1 MYTFSSKLKI
11 ASIILMVVG
20 LLGVV
25 YGFATS
31 HYTLDEVKT
40 MLAEEEAHHGG
51 GHEADT
57 KAHVV
62 AGGNDHSD
70 NTHDAD
76 AIDALEDSDDVEQGH
91 GNEMATDSIEETTAD
106 TTAVENNQE
115 ITADS
120 TAVENTIAQDSTEV
134 EEGEMMAQT
143 EEVDT
148 LHADDEAHDID
159 EEHSEMTVDGHGDD
173 GAHGEGMGEAHHG
186 DEHAEHVQHQLANR
200 PWSALYVAAF
210 FFFMIALGV
219 LAFYAVQF
227 AAQAGWSP
235 VLFRVMEGITAYV
248 LPGAL
253 IVLAIAV
260 ASGTIGHYNLFVW
273 MDPEVVAEDE
283 LIQGKSG
290 FLNLTWF
297 IIRGLFFIA
306 GWSLYRYFARKFSIA
321 QDDADD
327 NRNFKKSF
335 RIAAG
340 FLVFY
345 IYTESMMSWD
355 WIMSVDPHWFS
366 TLFGWYVFASMFV
379 SGITVI
385 AMLTMY
391 LKSRGFLPFVND
403 SHLHDLAKF
412 MFGISIFW
420 TYLWFSQFMLIWY
433 SNIPEEVT
441 YFVTRFEDYQL
452 PFLGMVVM
460 NFIFPLLV
468 LMNSDYKRIPWF
480 VVMAGIV
487 ILCGHYIDVFNMIM
501 PATVGDR
508 WFIGIPEI
516 SSILLFGG
524 LFIFVVF
531 TALTKAPLLAK
542 RNPFIKESEHFHY

>member
-1 MYTFSSKLKI
+1 MYTFSNKLKTFSI
-11 ASIILMVVG
+11 ALIIIG
-20 LLGVV
+20 AIGVV
-25 YGFATS
+25 YGFMTS
-31 HYTLDEVKT
+31 HKSFEDVET
-40 MLAEEEAHHGG
+40 MLAAEASHGG
-51 GHEADT
+51 GHGEDANHGQEAGHD
-57 KAHVV
+57 V
-62 AGGNDHSD
+62 AT
-70 NTHDAD
+70 THD
-76 AIDALEDSDDVEQGH
+76 
-91 GNEMATDSIEETTAD
+91 MTT
-106 TTAVENNQE
+106 Q
-115 ITADS
+115 
-120 TAVENTIAQDSTEV
+120 
-134 EEGEMMAQT
+134 
-143 EEVDT
+143 VD
-148 LHADDEAHDID
+148 E
-159 EEHSEMTVDGHGDD
+159 
-173 GAHGEGMGEAHHG
+173 HGEHVEAAESHV
-186 DEHAEHVQHQLANR
+186 DEHAKHVQHVQHQIANR

-219 LAFYAVQF
+219 LAFYAIQF

-248 LPGAL
+248 LPGGL
-253 IVLAIAV
+253 IVLAIAI

-273 MDPEVVAEDE
+273 MDPEVVAHDK
-283 LIQGKSG
+283 LIQGKQSW
-290 FLNLTWF
+290 LNLPWF
-297 IIRGLFFIA
+297 AVRGLIFIA

-321 QDDADD
+321 QDNAEAGD
-327 NRNFKKSF
+327 NRYFKKSF
-335 RIAAG
+335 RIAAA

-345 IYTESMMSWD
+345 IYTESIMSWD

-385 AMLTMY
+385 ALVTIY
-391 LKSRGFLPFVND
+391 LKSKGLLTFVNN

-441 YFVTRFEDYQL
+441 YFVTRFQDYQL

-460 NFIFPLLV
+460 NFVFPLLL

-480 VVMAGIV
+480 IVMAGIV
-487 ILCGHYIDVFNMIM
+487 ILCGHYIDIFNMIM

-516 SSILLFGG
+516 SAILLFAG
-524 LFIFVVF
+524 LFMFVVF

-542 RNPFIKESEHFHY
+542 GNPFIKESEHFHY